1 MTKELSGLLTR
12 LLATCYYATS
22 HSEFFPNYRAE
33 YFGMVK
39 MRNFSYSKILGIR
52 DMCVLILILDIRSI
66 PYLCFNLTSSFALD
80 I

>member
-1 MTKELSGLLTR
+1 MLPLTR
-12 LLATCYYATS
+12 SSFLIIEL
-22 HSEFFPNYRAE
+22 NI
-33 YFGMVK
+33 FGMVK

-52 DMCVLILILDIRSI
+52 DMCVLILILDIRYI